1 MWSIPMTL
9 AAICLNVTPGPAT
22 TTADLL
28 ARIRLRQ
35 PQLFEAPALQEWP
48 QGLTRHLRTPVE
60 AVCYAVLPRDK
71 LRLLSDGLWLPGDR
85 AAAVLEKLAERDTY
99 PIKAQGRI
107 DALIGAILEENI
119 CSAVGEAVGEISAA
133 DATVGVLEK
142 TDRYFTFGS
151 VIKWS
156 SLVGILS
163 STIAVVITVI
173 LTR

>member
-1 MWSIPMTL
+1 M
-9 AAICLNVTPGPAT
+9 
-22 TTADLL
+22 
-28 ARIRLRQ
+28 
-35 PQLFEAPALQEWP
+35 
-48 QGLTRHLRTPVE
+48 E
-60 AVCYAVLPRDK
+60 AVCYAVLPQDK
-71 LRLLSDGLWLPGDR
+71 LRLLSDGLWLPEDR

-107 DALIGAILEENI
+107 DALVGAILEENI
-119 CSAVGEAVGEISAA
+119 CSAVGEAVGEIAAA

-142 TDRYFTFGS
+142 TDRYYTLGS